1 MAWGGGGGGTL
12 GKSRHIQA
20 EEISMEQIR
29 GLI

>member
-1 MAWGGGGGGTL
+1 MAWGGGGGTL
-12 GKSRHIQA
+12 GKSRHIQG